1 MKREAHRL
9 IAVGSSPSTV
19 SKKGLTTIPR
29 KIGHM
34 LKIKTGDKLECQ
46 IGKREGYT
54 PNPGV
59 TRPLHF
65 PQRKDPNT
73 TYEKVEHPADS
84 VIEREAGRGKYQ

>member
-1 MKREAHRL
+1 MSVTPSCPQMEQTL
-9 IAVGSSPSTV
+9 I
-19 SKKGLTTIPR
+19 GL
-29 KIGHM
+29 